1 MQLVKRILVGLVA
14 LGLLL
19 AALAWAFQRELG
31 TLVLKRI
38 ANTQVGRN
46 IVPDLPDGLH
56 LALCGTGSPF
66 PDPSRAGPCSVV
78 IAGDRVFIIDAG
90 EGAARPSRK
99 ADTEDGADIGLV
111 HAGQHIFMQAA
122 CRLHRLAVEQAVF
135 QGLDV
140 PG

>member
-31 TLVLKRI
+31 TMLLKRI

-90 EGAARPSRK
+90 EGAARHGKLIPWLNLRHGYRRGRGR
-99 ADTEDGADIGLV
+99 ARAR
-111 HAGQHIFMQAA
+111 A
-122 CRLHRLAVEQAVF
+122 
-135 QGLDV
+135 
-140 PG
+140 